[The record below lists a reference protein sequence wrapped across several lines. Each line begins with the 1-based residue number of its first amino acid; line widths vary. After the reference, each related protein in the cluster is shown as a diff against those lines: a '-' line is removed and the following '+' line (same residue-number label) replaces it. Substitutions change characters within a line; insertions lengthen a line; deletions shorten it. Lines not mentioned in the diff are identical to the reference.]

1 MDAFE
6 QFDRAAEEFALRL
19 ALVGDHDWDRPT
31 PCDEWTVRD
40 LVNHVIGGCVRYT
53 MLLDGAAAAE
63 LLPTRTQDHIGSDA
77 MASYRARTAEVR
89 AAFMEPGA
97 LERTGHHP
105 SGDRSGADL
114 LEMRI
119 TEGAIHAWDLARAL
133 GVDERLDASL
143 VQTRW
148 ELMSRVAGSFK
159 GTTFFAASVDAG
171 PDAPIQG
178 RLLALLGRRP

>member
-1 MDAFE
+1 VDAFE
-6 QFDRAAEEFALRL
+6 QLDQAAHEFERRL
-19 ALVGDHDWDRPT
+19 ALVGGDDWDRPT

-53 MLLDGAAAAE
+53 MLLQGAAAAE
-63 LLPTRTQDHIGSDA
+63 LLPTRTQDHIGGDA

-97 LERTGHHP
+97 LQRTGHHP
-105 SGDRSGADL
+105 SGDRSGAGL

-119 TEGAIHAWDLARAL
+119 TDCAIHAWDLARAL
-133 GVDERLDASL
+133 GADEQLDASL

-148 ELMSRVAGSFK
+148 ELMSKVAGSFA
-159 GTTFFAASVDAG
+159 GTTYFAAPVDPG
-171 PDAPIQG
+171 PDAPIQA
-178 RLLALLGRRP
+178 RLLALVGRRP